1 MAVPAVPTSY
11 YHSPIR
17 YDVLSIA
24 HGEPI
29 YRENCALCH
38 GVDGYGDGPAA
49 AALAVKPANLTGE
62 HLFHHGEGTLFWWVS
77 NGIEGSAMPAFRD
90 SLDEDQRWNV
100 LQFLHAQ
107 ADAEQGNAMNA
118 DVEPWHP
125 IVAPDFA
132 FQMQGGSEQETLK
145 QQRDRTIVLLVLFS
159 LPDSVARLQQLDAA
173 KAQLDAA
180 GVRVIAIP
188 LDGAAAP
195 SSSVAGEAVLPAT
208 NIAETG
214 PETALAY
221 SVFRRTVSIDGVPP
235 MSRHMEFLIDRAGYL
250 RFRWAPEYG
259 AGWSDVGA
267 LLKEAENIN
276 KEPPRAPAPEG
287 HVH

>member
-1 MAVPAVPTSY
+1 
-11 YHSPIR
+11 
-17 YDVLSIA
+17 
-24 HGEPI
+24 
-29 YRENCALCH
+29 
-38 GVDGYGDGPAA
+38 
-49 AALAVKPANLTGE
+49 VKPANLTGE

-90 SLDEDQRWNV
+90 SLEEDQRWDV

-118 DVEPWHP
+118 DVGPWHP
-125 IVAPDFA
+125 IIAPDFA
-132 FQMQGGSEQETLK
+132 FQRHGGSEQETLK
-145 QQRDRTIVLLVLFS
+145 QQRGRAVVLLVLFS
-159 LPDSVARLQQLDAA
+159 VPDSLARLQQLDAA
-173 KAQLDAA
+173 KAQLDGA
-180 GVRVIAIP
+180 GVRTIAVP
-188 LDGAAAP
+188 LDGTAPPPPVAAEAP
-195 SSSVAGEAVLPAT
+195 LRST

-214 PETALAY
+214 PETADAY

-250 RFRWAPEYG
+250 RFRWTPEFG

-267 LLKEAENIN
+267 LLKEVDILN

-287 HVH
+287 HIH